1 MTTLTERAAAAAAT
15 TDPPADPTR
24 TGRLVD
30 ARARARS
37 RARARN
43 AAQGGGTRSLI
54 SDSELTRPRA
64 RVYYFAALT
73 VTTVL
78 FAAAFL
84 FPIYWMVTAALK
96 TPAEAADNTVGSLVP
111 HSLHLANYADAWNQM
126 DIAHFFLNTV
136 QYALGGWAVQMAVDV
151 SLAYALSKLRPVF
164 GKAVLGM
171 VLASLM
177 LPATALLVPA
187 YLNITDLPIVHIN
200 LLNSPWGLW
209 LPGAASAFN
218 VYVLKRF
225 FDQIPDELLDAA
237 SIDGASR
244 LQVLRRIILPLS
256 RPVLA
261 VVSIFSVIAM
271 WKDFLW
277 PMLVLQD
284 PEAQTLSVALQRLSA
299 TTQVPPTEMIAG
311 LVIASVPMVL
321 IFLVFQRHIL
331 AGLSAGAVKG

>member
-1 MTTLTERAAAAAAT
+1 MTLLTEPERALPGSGPTTAAT
-15 TDPPADPTR
+15 GTPRSGRRRGRR
-24 TGRLVD
+24 TAESGT
-30 ARARARS
+30 A
-37 RARARN
+37 
-43 AAQGGGTRSLI
+43 TRSLI
-54 SDSELTRPRA
+54 SDLELARPRA
-64 RVYYFAALT
+64 RVLYFLT
-73 VTTVL
+73 LTGTVVV

-84 FPIYWMVTAALK
+84 FPLYWMVTAALK
-96 TPAEAADNTVGSLVP
+96 TPAQMADNTVGSLVP
-111 HSLHLANYADAWNQM
+111 TSFQLSNYADAWNEM
-126 DIAHFFLNTV
+126 HIAHFFLNTV
-136 QYALGGWAVQMAVDV
+136 YYAAGGWFIQIVVDV
-151 SLAYALSKLRPVF
+151 TTAYALSKLRPVF
-164 GKAVLGM
+164 GRAVFGM
-171 VLASLM
+171 MLASLM

-187 YLNITDLPIVHIN
+187 YLNITSLPFIHLN

-209 LPGAASAFN
+209 LPGAANAFN

-244 LQVLRRIILPLS
+244 LQILGRIILPLS

-261 VVSIFSVIAM
+261 VISILSVIGI

-311 LVIASVPMVL
+311 LAIASVPMVVV
-321 IFLVFQRHIL
+321 FLVFQRHIL